1 MARAPR
7 TARPGPRAAGPGE
20 GLDADSWAANEFA
33 GAALGDARLS
43 ARLVERAHHM
53 AQSPMRAITGATHGA
68 RALVK
73 GHYRL
78 IDQPA
83 DSEVSVEHI
92 LAPHRGR
99 TLQRMGSEDTVLC
112 VQDTTSLSFTRRGQT
127 QGLGVIGSNQTG
139 ALARG
144 LHLHTTL
151 AVNPDGV
158 PLGVLRAGFDAPAPA
173 QRDETGKPT
182 QTTKP
187 REERKS
193 FRWVG
198 AARLR
203 AGGPA
208 PAPDPCGVHHGPRG
222 RLPRPVHRAT
232 RARPARRAAGACE
245 GRPRPRQGRHA
256 RGGTRSRGAC
266 STRCATP
273 RPAAPAPS
281 NSIG

>member
-1 MARAPR
+1 
-7 TARPGPRAAGPGE
+7 
-20 GLDADSWAANEFA
+20 
-33 GAALGDARLS
+33 
-43 ARLVERAHHM
+43 
-53 AQSPMRAITGATHGA
+53 MRAITGVTNGA

-92 LAPHRGR
+92 LAPHRER

-158 PLGVLRAGFDAPAPA
+158 PLGVLRAGFDAPPPPTPMPQA
-173 QRDETGKPT
+173 QGTRGEKVVSLG
-182 QTTKP
+182 
-187 REERKS
+187 R
-193 FRWVG
+193 G

-203 AGGPA
+203 PSRPA
-208 PAPDPCGVHHGPRG
+208 PAPDARGVHHGP
-222 RLPRPVHRAT
+222 
-232 RARPARRAAGACE
+232 
-245 GRPRPRQGRHA
+245 
-256 RGGTRSRGAC
+256 
-266 STRCATP
+266 
-273 RPAAPAPS
+273 
-281 NSIG
+281 